1 MIIYIILVSVGY
13 AQFGYVQEVMNQLVD
28 QECSL
33 KNRIAYGQ
41 QKLHQ
46 LTGMYF
52 CDSYAKR
59 TCCSQQNLEEL
70 KFKWYREQQLAV
82 ELSQQCQEIFTKTIC
97 SDCDGDIGQ
106 QIRVGFCPHY
116 CTQMYQACWR
126 DLFQYDE
133 KTQKLRLCYQ
143 NDVLCSELRNIV
155 NNGDQFC
162 TSLGYK
168 VNSYSDREE
177 WMENKYLNLS
187 TMPLCWD
194 GTPSHRIWSSGTKLP
209 ETKVG
214 GRTKKQNNNEEQKSY
229 LRFYVFAGLAL
240 VVVGFFIAKKK
251 VLFWK

>member
-1 MIIYIILVSVGY
+1 MIIQIILLSVVY
-13 AQFGYVQEVMNQLVD
+13 AQLGYVQEVMNQLVD

-41 QKLHQ
+41 QKLHNLQ
-46 LTGMYF
+46 GMYF

-70 KFKWYREQQLAV
+70 KYKWYREQQQAV

-106 QIRVGFCPHY
+106 QIRFGFCPHY
-116 CTQMYQACWR
+116 CNQMYQSCWR

-168 VNSYSDREE
+168 VNSYSNRDE
-177 WMENKYLNLS
+177 WIENKYLNL
-187 TMPLCWD
+187 TTTPLCWD
-194 GTPSHRIWSSGTKLP
+194 GTPSHRIWSSETKLP
-209 ETKVG
+209 QTKVNQ
-214 GRTKKQNNNEEQKSY
+214 KNNKQSFNDQQKSY
-229 LRFYVFAGLAL
+229 YRLYIFAGIIL
-240 VVVGFFIAKKK
+240 VIGFFIVVKTFLKK
-251 VLFWK
+251 